1 MMNLMNVDAPGLTAV
16 FLGLIA
22 ALTTALVGLFC
33 TLEQS
38 ERLARLRVSL
48 VRSVDRPVR
57 GN

>member
-16 FLGLIA
+16 FLGLIG

-48 VRSVDRPVR
+48 VRAVDRPVR
-57 GN
+57 RN